1 MPCCTQTN
9 GLGQLDPGTILALQ
23 QAFVHAQDLW
33 EDIKAI
39 FGIGAGAREA
49 DAIVPLQEQITAQ
62 VLAPISAFLTDVRNG
77 TVQPSCTDYQTWR
90 SQLISTETKWLDF
103 LHKTQWQDGR
113 AAQQAEATLAPYFTA
128 MKSELQQGILAKCGV
143 GSIPGSGI
151 ITNPDGSINWPFVAL
166 ASGAIYMFTRR
177 KG

>member
-1 MPCCTQTN
+1 MPCCSQTN

-33 EDIKAI
+33 DDIKAI

-62 VLAPISAFLTDVRNG
+62 ILAPISDFLTGVKNG
-77 TVQPSCTDYQTWR
+77 TIHPSCTDYQTWL
-90 SQLISTETKWLDF
+90 SQLTSTQTKWLDF

-128 MKSELQQGILAKCGV
+128 MKSELQQGIQTKCGV

-151 ITNPDGSINWPFVAL
+151 ITNPDGSINWPIVAL
-166 ASGAIYMFTRR
+166 AGGAVYMLTRR

>member
-9 GLGQLDPGTILALQ
+9 GLGQIDPATILAVQ

-33 EDIKAI
+33 EDIKQI

-49 DAIVPLQEQITAQ
+49 DVIVPLQNQIQAQ
-62 VLAPISAFLTDVRNG
+62 ILAPISDFLTGLHNG
-77 TVQPSCTDYQTWR
+77 TIQASCTDCQTWK
-90 SQLISTETKWLDF
+90 SQLVATETKWLDY
-103 LHKTQWQDGR
+103 LHKTQWADGR

-128 MKSELQQGILAKCGV
+128 MKSELQQCIQQKCGV
-143 GSIPGSGI
+143 GGIPGGGI
-151 ITNPDGSINWPFVAL
+151 ITNPDGSINWPIVAL
-166 ASGAIYMFTRR
+166 AGGAVYMLTRR